1 MCDQFT
7 DDEQTEISVLM
18 DVLKYD
24 QVLLSKSQLPE
35 IREKKKQSIEKIKVA
50 LLTYT
55 GKPFDEKSIVKKIA
69 NLKCRVKVKAD
80 KNATGNRKIKLQPWE
95 EEFLKLLNSEESPVF
110 QKVRGAMSAGVPN
123 EASNSLASCS
133 SHGAMS
139 AGVPNQAST
148 SLASCSSHSADKT
161 MEFKENSIAKWK
173 KVAKRTKLP
182 ETEETQS
189 LSNDEL
195 QRLLMLEQLEYVRM
209 KKQRLTSATTPVRNG
224 TFNACSEN
232 VNLVNI
238 FNDTNLVNTEESIMY
253 VPFDQL

>member
-55 GKPFDEKSIVKKIA
+55 GKPFDDKSIVKKIA

-133 SHGAMS
+133 SH
-139 AGVPNQAST
+139 
-148 SLASCSSHSADKT
+148 SADKT

-182 ETEETQS
+182 ETEETKS

-238 FNDTNLVNTEESIMY
+238 LCNDTNLVNTEESIMY